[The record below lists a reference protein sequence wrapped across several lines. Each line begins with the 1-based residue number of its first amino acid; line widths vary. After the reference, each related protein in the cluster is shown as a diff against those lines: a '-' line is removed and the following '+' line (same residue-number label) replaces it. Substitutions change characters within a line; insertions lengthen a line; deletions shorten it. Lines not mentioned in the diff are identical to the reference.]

1 MTIIVSPARWAG
13 HFLGQ
18 RVIPQAESP
27 IARERVLIARANHRS
42 GRKWQGR
49 RVLPLDPDP
58 AKAAIAE
65 VFRRAY
71 QRVLRDPTYIASS
84 NARPSG
90 AKQARQT

>member
-1 MTIIVSPARWAG
+1 M
-13 HFLGQ
+13 
-18 RVIPQAESP
+18 
-27 IARERVLIARANHRS
+27 
-42 GRKWQGR
+42 
-49 RVLPLDPDP
+49 LPLDPDP